1 MESSV
6 LATIISSI
14 CLLIGTIITVVVTN
28 AKTRTEIE
36 IKQKFQQNEIDEIK
50 KDMKEHN
57 NYAKR
62 LPIIETELT
71 YIKEAIAEIKKHE

>member
-1 MESSV
+1 MESSI
-6 LATIISSI
+6 LATIISSV
-14 CLLIGTIITVVVTN
+14 CLLIGTVITVVVTN
-28 AKTRTEIE
+28 AKTRTESE

-50 KDMKEHN
+50 KDIKEHN

-71 YIKEAIAEIKKHE
+71 YIKEAIAELKKHE